1 MPLRPSGGLTATV
14 RAALIA
20 LAGNRK
26 LRTWAETSPAGR
38 RLSSRFIA
46 GRTLEDALAVCV
58 RLRAAGITATLDYL
72 GENVKSAEQ
81 AAACR
86 DVFLN
91 ALQALHAAGLEPN
104 VSIKLTQFG
113 IDFSEEACEANVAVL
128 VENAERLGGFVR
140 VDMEGS
146 AYTRRTLDLVTRVH
160 RRHPACGAVLQ
171 ACLYRSAQD
180 VSTLIREGIRVRL
193 VKGAYLEPQE
203 IAFPSKEDVDRH
215 YIGLAHHLLADGRY
229 PAIATHDE
237 RIIDRIERFVA
248 NNRIPP
254 DSFEFQML
262 YGIRRDLQ
270 KRLRE
275 DGYPIRVY
283 VPFGEAWFPYFMRR
297 LAERPANLLFLL
309 RNLI

>member
-1 MPLRPSGGLTATV
+1 MPLRAVLLAI
-14 RAALIA
+14 AA
-20 LAGNRK
+20 NSK
-26 LRTWAETSPAGR
+26 LRAWAETSPMAR

-46 GRTLEDALAVCV
+46 GSTLEDALAACG
-58 RLRAAGITATLDYL
+58 RLRADGITATLDYL
-72 GENVKSAEQ
+72 GENVKSGEE

-86 DVFLN
+86 NVFLR
-91 ALQALHAAGLEPN
+91 AIRELRAAGLEPN

-113 IDFSEEACEANVAVL
+113 IDFSEAACEANVTAL
-128 VENAERLGGFVR
+128 VEAAEANGGFVR
-140 VDMEGS
+140 VDMEAS

-160 RRHPACGAVLQ
+160 RRHRSCGVVLQ

-180 VSTLIREGIRVRL
+180 VNTLIAEGIRVRL
-193 VKGAYLEPQE
+193 CKGAYLEPPE
-203 IAFPSKEDVDRH
+203 TAFPAKADVDRH
-215 YIGLAHHLLADGRY
+215 YIGLAHHLLAAGHY

-237 RIIDRIERFVA
+237 RIIDRIERFAA
-248 NNRIPP
+248 NNKVPR

-275 DGYPIRVY
+275 DGYRVRVY

-309 RNLI
+309 KNLL

>member
-1 MPLRPSGGLTATV
+1 MPLR
-14 RAALIA
+14 AALLA
-20 LAGNRK
+20 LAANSR
-26 LRTWAETSPAGR
+26 LRVWAETSPIAR
-38 RLSSRFIA
+38 KVSSRFIA
-46 GRTLEDALAVCV
+46 GRTLEDALSVCAK
-58 RLRAAGITATLDYL
+58 LRGEGITATLDYL
-72 GENVKSAEQ
+72 GENVKSAEE

-86 DVFLN
+86 DVFLR
-91 ALQALHAAGLEPN
+91 ALEALHVAGLEPN

-113 IDFSEEACEANVAVL
+113 IDLSEAACEANVTAL
-128 VENAERLGGFVR
+128 VETAERLGGFVR

-146 AYTRRTLDLVTRVH
+146 AYTQRTLDLVTRVH
-160 RRHPACGAVLQ
+160 RKHPACGAVLQ

-180 VSTLIREGIRVRL
+180 VNALIHEGMRVRL
-193 VKGAYLEPQE
+193 VKGAYLEPPE
-203 IAFPSKEDVDRH
+203 IAFPAKAEVDRH
-215 YIGLAHHLLADGRY
+215 YVGLAHHLLASGRY

-237 RIIDRIERFVA
+237 RIIDRIERFAA
-248 NNRIPP
+248 NNRVPR

-309 RNLI
+309 RNLL

>member
-1 MPLRPSGGLTATV
+1 MPLR
-14 RAALIA
+14 AALLA
-20 LAGNRK
+20 LAANK
-26 LRTWAETSPAGR
+26 TLRNWAETSPIAR
-38 RLSSRFIA
+38 KVSSRFIA
-46 GRTLEDALAVCV
+46 GRTLEDALSVCAK
-58 RLRAAGITATLDYL
+58 LRDEGITATLDYL
-72 GENVKSAEQ
+72 GENVKSAEA

-86 DVFLN
+86 DVFLR
-91 ALQALHAAGLEPN
+91 ALEALHAAGLEPN

-113 IDFSEEACEANVAVL
+113 IDLSEANCESNVTAL
-128 VENAERLGGFVR
+128 VETAERLGGFVR

-146 AYTRRTLDLVTRVH
+146 AYTQRTVDLVTRVH

-180 VSTLIREGIRVRL
+180 ANALIREAIRVRL
-193 VKGAYLEPQE
+193 VKGAYLEPPE
-203 IAFPSKEDVDRH
+203 IAFPGKADVDRH
-215 YIGLAHHLLADGRY
+215 YIGLAHHLLAAGHY

-237 RIIDRIERFVA
+237 RIIDRIKRFAA
-248 NNRIPP
+248 NNAVPR

-309 RNLI
+309 RNLL

>member
-1 MPLRPSGGLTATV
+1 MPLR
-14 RAALIA
+14 AALLA
-20 LAGNRK
+20 LAANGK
-26 LRTWAETSPAGR
+26 LRRWAETSSTAR
-38 RLSSRFIA
+38 KVSSRFIA
-46 GRTLEDALAVCV
+46 GRTLEDALSACAK
-58 RLRAAGITATLDYL
+58 LRDEGITATLDYL
-72 GENVKSAEQ
+72 GENVRSAEE

-86 DVFLN
+86 DVFLR
-91 ALQALHAAGLEPN
+91 AMEALHAAGLEPN

-113 IDFSEEACEANVAVL
+113 IDLSEAGCEANVTPL
-128 VENAERLGGFVR
+128 VEMAERLGGFVR

-146 AYTRRTLDLVTRVH
+146 AYTQRTLDLVTRVH

-180 VSTLIREGIRVRL
+180 VNALIREGVRVRL
-193 VKGAYLEPQE
+193 VKGAYLEPPE
-203 IAFPSKEDVDRH
+203 IAFPGKADVDRH
-215 YIGLAHHLLADGRY
+215 YIGLAHHLLASGHY

-237 RIIDRIERFVA
+237 RIIDRVERFAA
-248 NNRIPP
+248 NNRVPR
-254 DSFEFQML
+254 DGFEFQML

-309 RNLI
+309 RNLL

>member
-1 MPLRPSGGLTATV
+1 MPLR
-14 RAALIA
+14 AALLA
-20 LAGNRK
+20 LASNKK
-26 LRTWAETSPAGR
+26 LRRWAETSPVAR

-46 GRTLEDALAVCV
+46 GRTLEDALSVCV
-58 RLRAAGITATLDYL
+58 RLRAEGISATLDYL
-72 GENVKSAEQ
+72 GENVKSPEE
-81 AAACR
+81 AAVCR
-86 DVFLN
+86 DVFLG

-104 VSIKLTQFG
+104 VSIKLTQLG
-113 IDFSEEACEANVAVL
+113 VDFSEEACEVNVTTL
-128 VENAERLGGFVR
+128 VETAEKLGGFVR

-146 AYTRRTLDLVTRVH
+146 AYTQRTLDLVRRVH
-160 RRHPACGAVLQ
+160 RRHPVCGAVLQ

-180 VSTLIREGIRVRL
+180 VNLLIHEGIRMRL
-193 VKGAYLEPQE
+193 VKGAYLEPPE
-203 IAFPSKEDVDRH
+203 IAFPAKADVDRH
-215 YIGLAHHLLADGRY
+215 YVGLAHHLLAAGRY

-237 RIIDRIERFVA
+237 RIIDRIERFAA
-248 NNRIPP
+248 NNRVPR

-270 KRLRE
+270 KRLHE

-309 RNLI
+309 RNLL

>member
-1 MPLRPSGGLTATV
+1 MPLR
-14 RAALIA
+14 AALLA
-20 LAGNRK
+20 LAANRK
-26 LRTWAETSPAGR
+26 LRVWAETSPMAR
-38 RLSSRFIA
+38 KVSSRFIA
-46 GRTLEDALAVCV
+46 GRTLEDALSVCAK
-58 RLRAAGITATLDYL
+58 LRDEGIAATLDYL
-72 GENVKSAEQ
+72 GENVKSEEE

-86 DVFLN
+86 DVFLR
-91 ALQALHAAGLEPN
+91 ALEALRARGLEPN

-113 IDFSEEACEANVAVL
+113 IDLSETACEANVTTL
-128 VENAERLGGFVR
+128 VEKAERLGGFVR

-146 AYTRRTLDLVTRVH
+146 AYTQRTLDLVTRVH
-160 RRHPACGAVLQ
+160 RNHPACGAVLQ
-171 ACLYRSAQD
+171 ACLYRSAED
-180 VSTLIREGIRVRL
+180 VRALLHEGMRVRL
-193 VKGAYLEPQE
+193 VKGAYLEPPE
-203 IAFPSKEDVDRH
+203 IAFPVKADVDRH
-215 YIGLAHHLLADGRY
+215 YIGLAHHLLAAGRY

-237 RIIDRIERFVA
+237 RIIDRIERFAA
-248 NNRIPP
+248 NNRAPR

-309 RNLI
+309 RNLF

>member
-1 MPLRPSGGLTATV
+1 MPLR
-14 RAALIA
+14 AALLA
-20 LAGNRK
+20 LAANKK
-26 LRTWAETSPAGR
+26 LRTWAETSPVAR

-46 GRTLEDALAVCV
+46 GRTLEDALSVCV
-58 RLRAAGITATLDYL
+58 RLRAGGINATLDYL
-72 GENVKSAEQ
+72 GENVKSAEE

-86 DVFLN
+86 DVFVG
-91 ALQALHAAGLEPN
+91 AIQALHEAGLEPN

-113 IDFSEEACEANVAVL
+113 IDFSEEACETNVTAL
-128 VENAERLGGFVR
+128 VEMAEKLGGFVR

-146 AYTRRTLDLVTRVH
+146 AYTQRTLDLVTRVH
-160 RRHPACGAVLQ
+160 RRHPACGTVLQ
-171 ACLYRSAQD
+171 ACLYRSARD
-180 VSTLIREGIRVRL
+180 VNTLIHEGVRVRL
-193 VKGAYLEPQE
+193 VKGAYLEPPE
-203 IAFPSKEDVDRH
+203 IAFPAKADVDRH
-215 YIGLAHHLLADGRY
+215 YVGLAHHLLAAGRY

-237 RIIDRIERFVA
+237 RIIDRIERFAA
-248 NNRIPP
+248 NNQVPR

-270 KRLRE
+270 KRLHE

-309 RNLI
+309 RNLL